1 MSKEATEFFRKERLA
16 LEQELKRVKGQNE
29 ALEKQ
34 VEELSSKVKRVR
46 DYATHRKEYSSNMRA
61 ILELLKEKG

>member
-1 MSKEATEFFRKERLA
+1 MAFTWTERDQAKYNAYKLEAEKY
-16 LEQELKRVKGQNE
+16 E

-34 VEELSSKVKRVR
+34 VEELNSKLIRVR

-61 ILELLKEKG
+61 ILELLKNKDE